1 MLMLTG
7 ISHIGVAVRN
17 LDETLQALCK
27 VLAIP
32 EPEIREASE
41 RKMRFALVRMGG
53 VDLEILEDYSEEG
66 IVGKFTREHG
76 NGIHHF
82 SVITNDIEND
92 LSALQQNGIN
102 TIHSTPVMGLRGKR
116 IAFISPQSTTGINIE
131 LSEA

>member
-17 LDETLQALCK
+17 LDETLEALCK

-32 EPEIREASE
+32 RPEIREAPE
-41 RKMRFALVRMGG
+41 RKMRFALVCMEG
-53 VDLEILEDYSEEG
+53 VDLEILEDNSEEG
-66 IVGKFTREHG
+66 IVGKFVREHG

-82 SVITNDIEND
+82 SVITADIEKD
-92 LSALQQNGIN
+92 LSALQQIGIN
-102 TIHSTPVMGLRGKR
+102 TIHDTPVMGLRGKR
-116 IAFISPQSTTGINIE
+116 IAFISPESASGINIE

>member
-17 LDETLQALCK
+17 LDETLEALCK

-32 EPEIREASE
+32 KPEIREAPE
-41 RKMRFALVRMGG
+41 RKMRFALVCMGG
-53 VDLEILEDYSEEG
+53 VDLEILEDYSEDG
-66 IVGKFTREHG
+66 MIGKFTREHG

-82 SVITNDIEND
+82 SVITSDIEKD
-92 LSALQQNGIN
+92 LSALQQSGIN
-102 TIHSTPVMGLRGKR
+102 TIHRNPVMGLRGKR
-116 IAFISPQSTTGINIE
+116 IAFISPQSVSGINIE